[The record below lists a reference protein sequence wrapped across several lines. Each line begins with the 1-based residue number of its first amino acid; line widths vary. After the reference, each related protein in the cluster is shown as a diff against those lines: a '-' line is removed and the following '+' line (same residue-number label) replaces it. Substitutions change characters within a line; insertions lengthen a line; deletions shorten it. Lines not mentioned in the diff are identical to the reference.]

1 MPFFAKILAI
11 LQTEVNT
18 PKMYGGLHLTFMAL
32 IIAASVLL
40 CVFFRDA
47 RDKTYRRIVL
57 IAWILIV
64 VLELYKQ
71 LVYTVSYDGSAYVLD
86 YRWHAFPYQLCS
98 TPLYIMPFAALLKD
112 GRVRDAMMVY
122 LATFSFFGGLA
133 VILYPGDILEP
144 MLGICIQSLI
154 HHGVQVAIGIYTA
167 AYLRRRYDFKL
178 LLHAFPVF
186 AVLVTIALAMNI
198 GVYHAFTAA
207 GIGDTF
213 NMFFVSPYFD
223 CTLPVLSMIYPLV
236 PYVVFVAIY
245 ILGFCFV
252 SYLMFLIQKG
262 VTKLAGGIRAKIK
275 G

>member
-1 MPFFAKILAI
+1 MPFFAKVLA
-11 LQTEVNT
+11 LFQTEIEI
-18 PKMYGGLHLTFMAL
+18 PKMYGGLHLAFVAL

-47 RDKTYRRIVL
+47 KDKTYRRIVL
-57 IAWILIV
+57 ISWILIA
-64 VLELYKQ
+64 VLEVYKQ
-71 LVYTVSYDGSAYVLD
+71 ITYTYSFDGTAFVAD
-86 YRWHAFPYQLCS
+86 YRWYVFPYQLCS

-133 VILYPGDILEP
+133 VILYPGDILTYY
-144 MLGICIQSLI
+144 LGISIQSLI
-154 HHGVQVAIGIYTA
+154 HHGVQVVIGIYTA
-167 AYLRRRYDFKL
+167 AYLRKRYDFKL
-178 LLHAFPVF
+178 LLHALPVF
-186 AVLVTIALAMNI
+186 AVLVTIALVMNI

-262 VTKLAGGIRAKIK
+262 VTKLAGGIRVKIK